1 MIKKL
6 TAILMALVLVLSLY
20 APAFAEAG
28 AIYDGRWLD
37 ADIQGFVTED
47 TPVCLKDDFGL
58 YVNKEWILQ
67 AKIPPL
73 VNKLSPTAESLLTV
87 MDRKIALM
95 KNDRLTGHDAELV
108 QKYYQLITDRD
119 YRNKLGVAPI
129 MPCIEAVS
137 AIGSL
142 DALYDFMFS
151 KDNLFHTL
159 PVIVNVDADLLNPDV
174 YIAGLSQPA
183 LMMGGAE
190 EYSDERTSLGDFY
203 YAEARETSLFVL
215 KRLGYGEEEAA
226 AIFDNAFCAEKL
238 MASHLLP
245 HKARREPGYLQN
257 TLNYYTREELA
268 ELAGDF
274 PILRLLDS
282 VGMGGGKRVVVPE
295 PAYIA
300 ALSGIFVEE
309 NVPLFRD
316 WLRYSIASSVSGLL
330 DEETEKG
337 PSAGETDEALRL
349 MITDDQIALSA
360 MDELLRVPLDNLYIQ
375 EYCTRQQ
382 REDILEICEEVIRYY
397 RGMLE
402 NVDWL
407 SGETRA
413 AAIEKLDTMRVN
425 AVYPDKLGDWSAL
438 DFKGPE
444 EGGTLLE
451 AYCAIMDF
459 RQALKAKRIDTPVD
473 KDDWDQAMMPTAQAN
488 GQYNPTT
495 NSINILAGLLTGEMY
510 NEEMSYEQKLA
521 SIGAV
526 IGHEISHAFDTNG
539 SQYDKDGMVNDWW
552 TEEDYAA
559 YQTRVEKLAAWYDG
573 FVPFE
578 GAEYSGKMVQ
588 TEACSD
594 MAGLKCI
601 LAIAA
606 QKENFDYDA
615 FFRQYAST
623 WRCQMT
629 LEEARRE
636 ALINTHPM
644 NYMRINATLAQFDEF
659 LDCYDIREGDG
670 MYIAPEDR
678 VAVW

>member
-1 MIKKL
+1 MIKRL
-6 TAILMALVLVLSLY
+6 TAILTALILALPLY
-20 APAFAEAG
+20 APAIAESG

-47 TPVCLKDDFGL
+47 TPVDLKDDFGL

-67 AKIPPL
+67 AKIPAL
-73 VNKLSPTAESLLTV
+73 VNKLSPTTESLLTV

-95 KNDRLTGHDAELV
+95 KNDSLTGHDAELV
-108 QKYYQLITDRD
+108 RKYYKLITDWD

-129 MPCIEAVS
+129 MPCMEAVS

-151 KDNLFHTL
+151 EGNLFHTL

-183 LMMGGAE
+183 LMLGGAE
-190 EYSDERTSLGDFY
+190 EYTDERTSRGDFY
-203 YAEARETSLFVL
+203 YAEAREKSLFVL
-215 KRLGYGEEEAA
+215 KRLGYGGEEAA
-226 AIFDNAFCAEKL
+226 AIFDNAFRADKL

-245 HKARREPGYLQN
+245 YKARREPGYLQS

-282 VGMGGGKRVVVPE
+282 VGMGGGRRVVVPE

-300 ALSGIFVEE
+300 ALSGIFAEE

-316 WLRYSIASSVSGLL
+316 WLRRSIAAEVSELL

-337 PSAGETDEALRL
+337 LSAGETDEAFLSL
-349 MITDDQIALSA
+349 ISDDQIALSSI
-360 MDELLRVPLDNLYIQ
+360 DELLRVPLDNLYIR

-402 NVDWL
+402 NVEWL

-413 AAIEKLDTMRVN
+413 AAIEKLDAMRVN
-425 AVYPDKLGDWSAL
+425 AVYPEKLGDWSAL
-438 DFKGPE
+438 DFKGPG

-459 RQALKAKRIDTPVD
+459 RQALKAERIDTPVD
-473 KDDWDQAMMPTAQAN
+473 KDDWDQEMLPAAQAN
-488 GQYNPTT
+488 GQYYPTS

-510 NEEMSYEQKLA
+510 
-521 SIGAV
+521 
-526 IGHEISHAFDTNG
+526 
-539 SQYDKDGMVNDWW
+539 
-552 TEEDYAA
+552 
-559 YQTRVEKLAAWYDG
+559 
-573 FVPFE
+573 
-578 GAEYSGKMVQ
+578 
-588 TEACSD
+588 
-594 MAGLKCI
+594 
-601 LAIAA
+601 
-606 QKENFDYDA
+606 
-615 FFRQYAST
+615 
-623 WRCQMT
+623 
-629 LEEARRE
+629 
-636 ALINTHPM
+636 
-644 NYMRINATLAQFDEF
+644 
-659 LDCYDIREGDG
+659 
-670 MYIAPEDR
+670 
-678 VAVW
+678 